1 MVVGLHRR
9 CTKVFVGRFRLEEDA
24 NPKGN
29 ADTMT
34 VVLVTEALADYM
46 RGEMQISLPGAAQDL
61 QMLFVFKHLTSKE
74 YECYGRWH
82 NTTPHKWRG
91 RVQLIISVSS
101 VTLWFAC
108 DR

>member
-1 MVVGLHRR
+1 MGLHRR

-46 RGEMQISLPGAAQDL
+46 RGEMQISLPEAAQDL
-61 QMLFVFKHLTSKE
+61 QMLFVFKHLTPKE
-74 YECYGRWH
+74 YECTEGG
-82 NTTPHKWRG
+82 TT
-91 RVQLIISVSS
+91 QLRANGGGKYNSS
-101 VTLWFAC
+101 SP
-108 DR
+108 